1 MASAAGPRAKGTDG
15 TDHKFRQR
23 VDDHYK
29 LMAAS
34 KSALVVSSRVQLVAA
49 LGFAVCTASVLFTAA
64 EETSM
69 VLPVSCIAN
78 AAALLLTAQLS
89 SAAARANKQAN
100 RQAET
105 AKSICIFACLIL
117 AAAAAASTLSG
128 SMAEQPTGL
137 LLFEGVCLAVGLLG
151 AGRGAVAAQGL
162 SQAFAQQAEQRKRK
176 A

>member
-29 LMAAS
+29 LMATS
-34 KSALVVSSRVQLVAA
+34 KSVLASSSRAQFAA
-49 LGFAVCTASVLFTAA
+49 AVGFAVCTAVLLLVAAEASSSVLPACCVATTLA
-64 EETSM
+64 
-69 VLPVSCIAN
+69 LL
-78 AAALLLTAQLS
+78 AAAQLT
-89 SAAARANKQAN
+89 SAAARASKQAD

-105 AKSICIFACLIL
+105 SKNMCVAAGLVL
-117 AAAAAASTLSG
+117 AAAAAISTLSG
-128 SMAEQPTGL
+128 AVAEQPTSL
-137 LLFEGVCLAVGLLG
+137 LVFEGLCAAVGLFG